1 MKQSAFF
8 NLSFSAEIF
17 KQRNGA
23 AINKDYIR
31 LAETQD
37 PRGGQRPKLVPAS
50 VQNAGQV
57 T

>member
-17 KQRNGA
+17 KRRNGA

-31 LAETQD
+31 LVEAQD